1 MAKVHVQTTINGEPA
16 EFLCEP
22 ADSLL
27 GALRDEVG
35 LTGTKE
41 GCTTGD
47 CGACSV
53 LMDGRLVPSC
63 LVLAPEAQGRTVT
76 TIEGIANGH
85 ALHPLQQK
93 FLEHAALQCGICTP
107 GFIVAAK
114 ALLDARPNPT
124 EEETRYWLAGNLC
137 RCTGYDKII
146 RAVLDAAGSLRP
158 ETALKPEA

>member
-1 MAKVHVQTTINGEPA
+1 MKLHIETTINGEPT

-22 ADSLL
+22 QETLL
-27 GALRDEVG
+27 SALRNGVG

-41 GCTTGD
+41 GCATGD

-53 LMDGRLVPSC
+53 LLNGRLVPSC
-63 LVLAPEAQGRTVT
+63 LVLAPEAQGQTVT
-76 TIEGIANGH
+76 TIEGLA
-85 ALHPLQQK
+85 ARDRLHPLQQK

-114 ALLDARPNPT
+114 ALLDKKPNPS
-124 EEETRYWLAGNLC
+124 EQEVRYWLTGNLC

-146 RAVLDAAGSLRP
+146 KAVLDTASTAGEVAAV
-158 ETALKPEA
+158 